1 MKTTNSA
8 IFRRKPT
15 SDQKLRVKIRK
26 SKSDRNLYIHIVG
39 DDSPIEP
46 KPRRLSFGNPRH
58 LKTAFETPVN
68 SKSTKK
74 SSTFGSIG
82 KKIRKKIDQM
92 RSKPK
97 QKVIPIICRNLSN
110 NSVEFWEEDIE

>member
-1 MKTTNSA
+1 MKTTHSA
-8 IFRRKPT
+8 IFRRKPAPE
-15 SDQKLRVKIRK
+15 QKLRVKIRK

-39 DDSPIEP
+39 DDLIEP
-46 KPRRLSFGNPRH
+46 KPRRLSFGNARNIQNM
-58 LKTAFETPVN
+58 ETPTQP
-68 SKSTKK
+68 KSLKK

-97 QKVIPIICRNLSN
+97 QKVLPIICRNLSN